1 MKKADTETYP
11 VYLLYGTEEFLLEE
25 EIQRLLDRTLS
36 QKERGLNLHL
46 FRGDE
51 HSGQEIVQ
59 TAQTLPMFSPY
70 RFVLVRDA
78 DQVDTEKRDAL
89 LNYIQNPSAT
99 TCLVLCA
106 PTLGPWKG
114 HQSLI
119 EKVGKVAEYSRLKAK
134 ALVSWMRHRMEVKG
148 KRLTEEG
155 ADYLMEMVGDNLY
168 ALENALEKA
177 CLTVGEKRTVELSD
191 IEGIVADVKVSTVF
205 ELTDAIGQQNVE
217 KALTILGKVT
227 DLRAVPF
234 KKEGEAPKMGDP
246 SSLLLSMMARQYR
259 MIWEV
264 KERVAR
270 QCDLTEISRMLKMSP
285 WVIRNVADQSRR
297 FSESSLREGLLK
309 CHQTDLALKRGRGPK
324 ELLMEKLVIDLCRP
338 GGQRKP

>member
-1 MKKADTETYP
+1 M
-11 VYLLYGTEEFLLEE
+11 
-25 EIQRLLDRTLS
+25 
-36 QKERGLNLHL
+36 
-46 FRGDE
+46 
-51 HSGQEIVQ
+51 
-59 TAQTLPMFSPY
+59 
-70 RFVLVRDA
+70 
-78 DQVDTEKRDAL
+78 
-89 LNYIQNPSAT
+89 
-99 TCLVLCA
+99 
-106 PTLGPWKG
+106 
-114 HQSLI
+114 I
-119 EKVGKVAEYSRLKAK
+119 EKVGKVAEFSRLKAK
-134 ALVSWMRHRMEVKG
+134 ALASWLRHRMEVKG

-177 CLTVGEKRTVELSD
+177 CLTVGEKGTVELSD

-217 KALTILGKVT
+217 KAVTILGKVM

-234 KKEGEAPKMGDP
+234 KKEGEATKMGDP

-264 KERVAR
+264 KELVAR

-297 FSESSLREGLLK
+297 FSESSLREGILK

-338 GGQRKP
+338 AGQKKS

>member
-1 MKKADTETYP
+1 MKTDTEIYP

-36 QKERGLNLHL
+36 LKERGLNLHL

-59 TAQTLPMFSPY
+59 TAQTLPMFSPF

-78 DQVDTEKRDAL
+78 DQVDTEERDVL
-89 LNYIQNPSAT
+89 LSYIQNPSAT

-114 HQSLI
+114 HQSVI

-134 ALVSWMRHRMEVKG
+134 ALASWIRRRMEVKG

-177 CLTVGEKRTVELSD
+177 CLTVGEKGTVELSD

-217 KALTILGKVT
+217 KAVTILGKVM

-234 KKEGEAPKMGDP
+234 KKEGEATKMGDP

-264 KERVAR
+264 KGLMAR
-270 QCDLTEISRMLKMSP
+270 QCDLAEIARMLKMSP
-285 WVIRNVADQSRR
+285 WVVRNVAGQSRR
-297 FSESSLREGLLK
+297 FSESSLREGILK

-338 GGQRKP
+338 GGEKKS

>member
-1 MKKADTETYP
+1 MKTDTEIYP
-11 VYLLYGTEEFLLEE
+11 VYLLYGTEEFLVEE
-25 EIQRLLDRTLS
+25 EIQRLLDRTLAP
-36 QKERGLNLHL
+36 KERGLSMHL

-59 TAQTLPMFSPY
+59 TAQTLPMFSRY

-78 DQVDTEKRDAL
+78 DQMDTEKRDLL

-99 TCLVLCA
+99 TCLVLSA
-106 PTLGPWKG
+106 PTVGPWKG

-119 EKVGKVAEYSRLKAK
+119 EKVGKVAGYPRLKAK
-134 ALVSWMRHRMEVKG
+134 ALVSWMRQRMEEKG

-168 ALENALEKA
+168 ALENALEKT

-217 KALTILGKVT
+217 KALAILGKVM

-234 KKEGEAPKMGDP
+234 KKEGEASKMSDP

-264 KERVAR
+264 KELLAR
-270 QCDLTEISRMLKMSP
+270 QSDLTEISRMLKMSP
-285 WVIRNVADQSRR
+285 WVIKNVAGQSRR
-297 FSESSLREGLLK
+297 FSESSLREGILK
-309 CHQTDLALKRGRGPK
+309 CHHADLALKRGKGPK

-338 GGQRKP
+338 SGPKKS